1 MKRIVITSLHF
12 SPAFIGHME
21 AWYELCSACGLK
33 PALFIDKEYVKYF
46 KGSKYKFTTR
56 LSQIQKFSP
65 NFAVV
70 QNNGLENIEFFKWC
84 TKNNCKILYVVHEP
98 YMGFKEL
105 MKDGDYWWKQ
115 FAACVLNNWL
125 CGKSTKVILCS
136 DYAEQNC
143 KRYMKKAYE
152 KAVRMPLLFLDGDV
166 SKSDEDRKYC
176 SLIGTYSYPKGS
188 DLFLKFI
195 KDSLDKGYDISFQIA
210 TRSDLKEELKDDAF
224 QKLIKEGKLLVQ
236 EGRTLTTDEMNQ
248 AYKRSIC
255 TWNGYRRTT
264 QSGVLPN
271 AFMMGTRV
279 LASSIGSFREFV
291 KPGVT
296 GEFIDPESTDSIYRA
311 YLKIKE
317 NADQYSEGCR
327 KEFLGNNYYASQ
339 VDTFKKLIESI
350 S

>member
-1 MKRIVITSLHF
+1 MKRILITSLHF

-21 AWYELCSACGLK
+21 AWYELCENCGYE
-33 PALFIDKEYVKYF
+33 PELFVDKQYTQYF
-46 KGSKYKFTTR
+46 KGKKYKYTTKF
-56 LSQIQKFSP
+56 SQVQKFKP
-65 NFAVV
+65 DFTVV
-70 QNNGLENIEFFKWC
+70 QNNGTENIQFFRWC
-84 TKNNCKILYVVHEP
+84 NKNNCIILYIVHEP

-115 FAACVLNNWL
+115 AGACVLNNWL
-125 CGKSTKVILCS
+125 CSKSTKVILCS
-136 DYAEQNC
+136 DYAEDNC
-143 KRYMKKAYE
+143 KRYMKSAY
-152 KAVRMPLLFLDGDV
+152 KKVVRIPLLFLDGET
-166 SKSDEDRKYC
+166 SEKLEERRYC

-195 KDSLDKGYDISFQIA
+195 KDSVQRGYDIDFQIA
-210 TRSDLKEELKDDAF
+210 TRSNMKEELKDEVFRD
-224 QKLIKEGKLLVQ
+224 LIKKGKLLVQ

-271 AFMMGTRV
+271 AFMMGTPV
-279 LASSIGSFREFV
+279 LASNIGSFKEFV
-291 KPGVT
+291 KPGIT
-296 GEFIDPESTDSIYRA
+296 GEFIDPENTKSIYKA

-317 NADQYSEGCR
+317 NVETYSNGCR
-327 KEFLGNNYYASQ
+327 KEFLNNNFYRSQ
-339 VDTFKKLIESI
+339 VNVFKKLIESI